1 MKQNFYILA
10 LATLC
15 SCLFLSQNL
24 RAELIDYELVDTYT
38 IEDLESV
45 LNDFAT
51 GFPIPPGL
59 FNFNY
64 DVDVYKIRYSTWN
77 ATLTEKVQASGALA
91 VPQGS
96 TCPLPMVVYQHGT
109 AFNPNGVPS
118 QLSDEVFIGNV
129 MGSDG
134 YIVLM
139 PDYLGLGESVG
150 MHPYVHSK
158 TEATAAI
165 DMMVAAEE
173 LQETLSYE
181 FNDQVFIC
189 GYSQGGH
196 AAMALFYELETYYAD
211 EYHVAGAAPMSGPYD
226 ISVTQESVMWEDYSS
241 PGYLPYVIL
250 GYQEAY
256 PELFASIGDVF
267 KEEYDLFNDCCL
279 SSSEFHS
286 ILSSFNLPSTP
297 IDMLLPE
304 VVAEYENDPN
314 HPLKIALADN
324 DLYDWT
330 PQAPV
335 LLLGCEGDEQVK
347 FENATVCYDKFVE
360 NGVENVEVVN
370 FGNFSHGDCVPF
382 CLIAGKNFFDEY
394 RDISNGI
401 TVSYTIINPSNESAT
416 DGAINIDIS
425 GGEGVYDI
433 MWDNGMVGA
442 SLNDLPAGDY
452 MVTVMDERGCT
463 AIETIT
469 LSSSVGIYEQNIDLL
484 SFYPNPATDFV
495 HIELPQNI
503 TSTYNV
509 QIHNIA
515 GEMMRSFG
523 NVTERN
529 LDIDVRNLNAG
540 IYFVSLQAEGII
552 YQSKLMVY

>member
-1 MKQNFYILA
+1 M
-10 LATLC
+10 
-15 SCLFLSQNL
+15 LSQNA
-24 RAELIDYELVDTYT
+24 RAELIDYELLESYSV
-38 IEDLESV
+38 EELESV
-45 LNDFAT
+45 LNDFAG

-64 DVDVYKIRYSTWN
+64 DVNVYKIRYTTWN
-77 ATLTEKVQASGALA
+77 ATLTEQVQASGALA

-118 QLSDEVFIGNV
+118 QLSQEVFIGNI
-129 MGSDG
+129 MGTDG
-134 YIVLM
+134 YVVLM

-165 DMMVAAEE
+165 DMMEVAEE
-173 LQETLSYE
+173 LQETLAYE
-181 FNDQVFIC
+181 FNEQVFIC

-211 EYHVAGAAPMSGPYD
+211 EYHVAAAAPMSGPYD

-256 PELFASIGDVF
+256 PELFAGIGDIF
-267 KEEYDLFNDCCL
+267 NEEYDLFNNCCI

-297 IDMLLPE
+297 IDMLLPD
-304 VVAEYENDPN
+304 VVAEYENDLN
-314 HPLKIALADN
+314 HPLRIALADN

-335 LLLGCEGDEQVK
+335 LLLGCQGDEQVK
-347 FENATVCYDKFVE
+347 FENATVAYDKFVE
-360 NGVENVEVVN
+360 NGVEDVEVVN
-370 FGNFSHGDCVPF
+370 FGNFTHGDCVRF
-382 CLIAGKNFFDEY
+382 CLIAGKQHFDKY
-394 RDISNGI
+394 RDMSSGI
-401 TVSYTIINPSNESAT
+401 AITYDVVNPSNENAT
-416 DGAINIDIS
+416 DGSITLNVT
-425 GGEGVYDI
+425 GGEGAYTI
-433 MWDNGMVGA
+433 MWDNGME
-442 SLNDLPAGDY
+442 DLALSNLAEGEY
-452 MVTVMDERGCT
+452 TVTVMDERGCYSV
-463 AIETIT
+463 ENIT
-469 LSSSVGIYEQNIDLL
+469 LDGSVGIYDNTIASL
-484 SFYPNPATDFV
+484 SFYPNPATDFI

-503 TSTYNV
+503 ASTYSV

-515 GEMMRSFG
+515 GEMMRSLG
-523 NVTERN
+523 NATEKS

-540 IYFVSLQAEGII
+540 VYLVSLQAADAV

>member
-1 MKQNFYILA
+1 
-10 LATLC
+10 
-15 SCLFLSQNL
+15 
-24 RAELIDYELVDTYT
+24 
-38 IEDLESV
+38 
-45 LNDFAT
+45 
-51 GFPIPPGL
+51 
-59 FNFNY
+59 
-64 DVDVYKIRYSTWN
+64 
-77 ATLTEKVQASGALA
+77 VQASGALA
-91 VPQGS
+91 VPHNS

-118 QLSDEVFIGNV
+118 QLSTEVFIGNV
-129 MGSDG
+129 MGADG
-134 YIVLM
+134 YVVLM

-165 DMMVAAEE
+165 DMMKAGEE
-173 LQETLSYE
+173 LQEILNFD
-181 FNDQVFIC
+181 FNEQVFIC

-226 ISVTQESVMWEDYSS
+226 ISDTQESVMWEDYSS

-256 PELFASIGDVF
+256 PDLFAGIGDVF
-267 KEEYDLFNDCCL
+267 NEEYDLFNNCCI

-304 VVAEYENDPN
+304 VIAEYQTDPT
-314 HPLKIALADN
+314 HPLKVALQDN

-335 LLLGCEGDEQVK
+335 LLLGCGGDEQVK

-360 NGVENVEVVN
+360 NGVENVGIVN
-370 FGNFSHGDCVPF
+370 FGNFSHNDCVPF
-382 CLIAGKNFFDEY
+382 CLIAGKQHFDEF
-394 RDISNGI
+394 RDLSNGI
-401 TVSYTIINPSNESAT
+401 AITYDVTNPSNETAT
-416 DGAINIDIS
+416 DGAITLNIT
-425 GGEGVYDI
+425 GGEGTYSI
-433 MWDNGMVGA
+433 MWDNGMA
-442 SLNDLPAGDY
+442 DANLSDLPAGEY
-452 MVTVMDERGCT
+452 MVTVMDSRGCY
-463 AIETIT
+463 AVETIT
-469 LSSSVGIYEQNIDLL
+469 LSGSVGIYDNTQALL

-495 HIELPQNI
+495 HIELPTTI
-503 TSTYNV
+503 TSTYSV

-523 NVTERN
+523 NMTARS
-529 LDIDVRNLNAG
+529 LDIDVQNLNAG
-540 IYFVSLQAEGII
+540 IYLIAVQAEGAV
-552 YQSKLMVY
+552 YQSKLIVY